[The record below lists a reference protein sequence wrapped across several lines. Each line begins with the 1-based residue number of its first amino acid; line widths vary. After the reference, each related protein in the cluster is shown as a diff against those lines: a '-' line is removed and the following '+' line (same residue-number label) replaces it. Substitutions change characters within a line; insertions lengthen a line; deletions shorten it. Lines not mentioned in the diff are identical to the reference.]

1 MGAAVPEG
9 INVLQKEPSGN
20 ITNTTISLGSDEER
34 KNQLLLYAGLACIGF
49 IGALLLD
56 PPVEEVENV
65 MRKSQRKVRERVRD
79 QMKVLLSDPLFLIIA
94 SFNACCFSISIYL
107 HSLGPKIY
115 EDTFATLWNIT
126 DVDEIKIQSNDQNYI
141 LKTIYMVTHALGY
154 ILIGFAGKKNS
165 KN

>member
-1 MGAAVPEG
+1 MGNNMIISQKTFPNSLSVAVAIALTTISFLGAAVPEG

-56 PPVEEVENV
+56 PPVEEGENV

-94 SFNACCFSISIYL
+94 SF
-107 HSLGPKIY
+107 
-115 EDTFATLWNIT
+115 
-126 DVDEIKIQSNDQNYI
+126 
-141 LKTIYMVTHALGY
+141 
-154 ILIGFAGKKNS
+154 
-165 KN
+165 